1 MIDTSFDYRT
11 DSNGKDPDSASPTL
25 RRDHQTLW
33 SKPIPSGRP
42 FSLEKEIGKYLVHRS
57 GLGEFSVSSD
67 TITNS
72 FRSNK
77 KLAELIAKISPE
89 ELDAFQRLGSTTG
102 ARIIFPSNR
111 VQGKATLNVARGF
124 SSQIADR
131 FDLSLECIRLHY
143 LGNTNP
149 LEAALLRYRHFFELF
164 ETFEGYVDFFL
175 LNDLVNGSKIK
186 FFLPFEAGFNSNP
199 RPTTIKDYTEY
210 MRNSMAFVSRRNERI
225 NLWARNSEESSL

>member
-25 RRDHQTLW
+25 RRHHQTLW

-102 ARIIFPSNR
+102 ARIIFPGNR
-111 VQGKATLNVARGF
+111 VQGKATLNVSRGF
-124 SSQIADR
+124 SSQVGDR

-143 LGNTNP
+143 LGNASP
-149 LEAALLRYRHFFELF
+149 LEAALLRYRNFFDLF

-175 LNDLVNGSKIK
+175 LNDLVSGSKIT
-186 FFLPFEAGFNSNP
+186 FFLPFEAGFSPNP
-199 RPTTIKDYTEY
+199 RPTTIKDYMEY
-210 MRNSMAFVSRRNERI
+210 MNNSMAFVSRRNERI
-225 NLWARNSEESSL
+225 NLWAKNSNV